1 MWGVTTCTV
10 RDIHLPCGG
19 NATEQSRL
27 SLTLLIRII
36 AVVAL
41 RCGDCDHVTVPYSTS
56 IYTITDG
63 ARPSVPP
70 NPVASCSTMCEQSS
84 SLSVVEKEGMH
95 VPGYVLIHSV
105 LMRGRFQTSQQKAS
119 RSQRVGLGCPEPRRR
134 RTQRS
139 QDYPVQITNHCR
151 SVALQQVGGLGGRRP
166 SSGKISQ
173 LSHELY
179 TGTQPMCP
187 PPAPHRRGPRP
198 QAHIGAVEYY
208 QRRQCQIYG
217 Q

>member
-1 MWGVTTCTV
+1 MNNRLPSQLSRRKACT
-10 RDIHLPCGG
+10 
-19 NATEQSRL
+19 
-27 SLTLLIRII
+27 
-36 AVVAL
+36 
-41 RCGDCDHVTVPYSTS
+41 
-56 IYTITDG
+56 
-63 ARPSVPP
+63 
-70 NPVASCSTMCEQSS
+70 
-84 SLSVVEKEGMH
+84 
-95 VPGYVLIHSV
+95 YVLIHSV

-187 PPAPHRRGPRP
+187 PLLPPPSSLLPPPSSLLSSLFESKASQLAGWLRSSLRSTKP
-198 QAHIGAVEYY
+198 
-208 QRRQCQIYG
+208 
-217 Q
+217 